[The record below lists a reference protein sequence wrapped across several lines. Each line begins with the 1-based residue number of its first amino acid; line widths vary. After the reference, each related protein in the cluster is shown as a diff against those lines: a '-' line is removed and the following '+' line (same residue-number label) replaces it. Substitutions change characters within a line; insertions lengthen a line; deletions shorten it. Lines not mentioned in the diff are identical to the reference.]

1 MFARY
6 FVELPMDTLRVERA
20 LLRDPQSW
28 VPGLA
33 GKANRHGDDLLAEVG
48 FGSEVRVERRVA
60 LEFGVP
66 IQMPSKTVLPMR
78 WSAAGARGLFPSL
91 EADLEIAPIGGR
103 TQLAMSARY
112 DPPLGAVGRAIDRAV
127 LFRVAEATLK
137 DFLDRV
143 ADAVVAAETDTA
155 DGLGLPR

>member
-6 FVELPMDTLRVERA
+6 FVELPLDSRNVER
-20 LLRDPQSW
+20 LLMRDPQSW

-48 FGSEVRVERRVA
+48 FGGDVRVERRVA
-60 LEFGVP
+60 VEFGTP
-66 IQMPSKTVLPMR
+66 IRMPSKTVLPIH
-78 WSAAGARGLFPSL
+78 WSAAGASGLFPSL
-91 EADLEIAPIGGR
+91 DADLEIAPLGQR

-112 DPPLGAVGRAIDRAV
+112 DPPLGAIGRAIDRAV
-127 LFRVAEATLK
+127 MFRVAEATLK

-143 ADAVVAAETDTA
+143 ADAVMQAGSSPTPT
-155 DGLGLPR
+155 P

>member
-6 FVELPMDTLRVERA
+6 FVELPLDAQHVERV
-20 LLRDPQSW
+20 LLRDPQAW

-48 FGSEVRVERRVA
+48 FGGDVRVERRVA
-60 LEFGVP
+60 LEFGSP

-78 WSAAGARGLFPSL
+78 WSAAGVAGLFPDL
-91 EADLEIAPIGGR
+91 DADLEIAPIGQR

-112 DPPLGAVGRAIDRAV
+112 SPPLGAIGRAIDRAV

-143 ADAVVAAETDTA
+143 ADAVILAEAAPSTH
-155 DGLGLPR
+155 

>member
-6 FVELPMDTLRVERA
+6 FVELPLDARQVEQA
-20 LLRDPQSW
+20 LLRDPQAW

-48 FGSEVRVERRVA
+48 FGGEVRVERLVA
-60 LEFGVP
+60 LEFGAP
-66 IQMPSKTVLPMR
+66 IHTSSKTVLPIR
-78 WSAAGARGLFPSL
+78 WSAAGASGLFPSL
-91 EADLEIAPIGGR
+91 DADLEIASLGQRTQPR

-127 LFRVAEATLK
+127 LFRVAEATVK

-143 ADAVVAAETDTA
+143 ADAVMRTA
-155 DGLGLPR
+155 SAPSSIL